1 MSLPVLKIW
10 NKLAGLPAGQ
20 WMFSRI
26 LCTKAPY
33 FSSIRPRITKLDQQT
48 CEVRIGKR
56 RAVLNHI
63 GTIHAIAMCNMA
75 ELAGGL
81 LTDANLPPTHRWIPK
96 GMSVEY
102 LARAET
108 DLVAR
113 ASFSTPPSFGPAA
126 ELPVTVE
133 VFDTRQQ
140 LVFRARIAM
149 WVSPKNG

>member
-1 MSLPVLKIW
+1 MPLPVLKIW
-10 NKLAGLPAGQ
+10 NKFAGLPAGQ

-48 CEVRIGKR
+48 CEVRISR
-56 RAVLNHI
+56 RRGVLNHI

-96 GMSVEY
+96 GMSGEY
-102 LARAET
+102 LAKGET

-113 ASFSTPPSFGPAA
+113 ASFATPPSFGAAA

-140 LVFRARIAM
+140 LVYRARIAM
-149 WVSPKNG
+149 WVSPKTG